1 MRFPV
6 RRQEPDPDPAPAAL
20 DELLEAF
27 GVDTSEF
34 ERGVRRVAE
43 EPDAPT
49 APASPPPST
58 SSSPTSRSSSR
69 SASPAPVTPP
79 VETARAATVIS
90 IEDDEL
96 PDAVYLE
103 GQLDGPGGS
112 SGTHRT
118 DGSVVFIDD
127 DGSGDTL
134 SPAASRRIEPRF
146 RERRIAV
153 RRAEGRKR
161 LRWLVVLGVVAALA
175 VGALAVLGSPLF
187 AVEEVEVVGAVY
199 TDEVALAEVIA
210 EIEGTP
216 TLLVDTQ
223 GAERTLRSIPWV
235 ADARVTASF
244 PRSATIEI
252 RERVALAAF
261 QGPDARFRVL
271 DREARVLDVLD
282 GQPIA
287 YVPVTSADV
296 RDLGPGEFAP
306 PGFAAAAEL
315 VQGLTPSVRTR
326 TTSIDVA
333 GDGSALSLFLDPG
346 IEVRFGAGV
355 DLLTK
360 LVRLETVLAEAEARG
375 ATIIDVSTAEVTIR

>member
-1 MRFPV
+1 
-6 RRQEPDPDPAPAAL
+6 
-20 DELLEAF
+20 
-27 GVDTSEF
+27 
-34 ERGVRRVAE
+34 
-43 EPDAPT
+43 
-49 APASPPPST
+49 
-58 SSSPTSRSSSR
+58 
-69 SASPAPVTPP
+69 
-79 VETARAATVIS
+79 VIS

-96 PDAVYLE
+96 PDPVYLE

-127 DGSGDTL
+127 DGTGDTL

-161 LRWLVVLGVVAALA
+161 LRWVVALGVVVVLL

-199 TDEVALAEVIA
+199 TDEVALAEVVA
-210 EIEGTP
+210 ELEGTP

-223 GAERTLRSIPWV
+223 AAERTLRAIPWV
-235 ADARVTASF
+235 ADARVTTSF
-244 PRSATIEI
+244 PRSATIEL

-261 QGPDARFRVL
+261 QGPDARFRVI

-296 RDLGPGEFAP
+296 RDLAPGEFAP
-306 PGFAAAAEL
+306 AGFAAAAEL

-326 TTSIDVA
+326 TVSIDVA
-333 GDGSALSLFLDPG
+333 GDGSQLSLFLEPD
-346 IEVRFGAGV
+346 IEVRFGAAV

-375 ATIIDVSTAEVTIR
+375 ASVIDVSTAEVTIR

>member
-6 RRQEPDPDPAPAAL
+6 RRHEPEPDPAPAAL

-34 ERGVRRVAE
+34 DGITRHGAPGEGVPAPEVEREGVRRVPPPGRAG
-43 EPDAPT
+43 PVAPVEDPGTGEAT
-49 APASPPPST
+49 APA
-58 SSSPTSRSSSR
+58 
-69 SASPAPVTPP
+69 PAP
-79 VETARAATVIS
+79 RAPASAERVATVIS

-96 PDAVYLE
+96 PDPVYLE

-161 LRWLVVLGVVAALA
+161 LRWLAVLGVVVVLL

-187 AVEEVEVVGAVY
+187 SVEEVVVVGAVY
-199 TDEVALAEVIA
+199 TDEVALAEVVA

-223 GAERTLRSIPWV
+223 GAERTLRAIPWV
-235 ADARVTASF
+235 ADARVTTSF

-252 RERVALAAF
+252 RERVALAAY

-287 YVPVTSADV
+287 YVPVTSEEPPSSSRGSPPRSARGRPRSTWPETDPSS
-296 RDLGPGEFAP
+296 RSSSILASRSDSAPRSTCSPSSFASRRCSP
-306 PGFAAAAEL
+306 
-315 VQGLTPSVRTR
+315 TPS
-326 TTSIDVA
+326 
-333 GDGSALSLFLDPG
+333 
-346 IEVRFGAGV
+346 
-355 DLLTK
+355 
-360 LVRLETVLAEAEARG
+360 RG
-375 ATIIDVSTAEVTIR
+375 GRR